1 MTRSTSREA
10 YEHLIKTGA
19 LKGNQALVL
28 DQLIHC
34 GPCTSGELLDRMK
47 VENVNAWR
55 ARFTEL
61 QAKGLIVESGS
72 RACKIT
78 GRRAIVWTATD
89 RMKPLDVKKGHRI
102 DGRAWKALAE
112 TAISELMARGHTT
125 AASKLRAKADAL

>member
-1 MTRSTSREA
+1 MTTRATSREA

-47 VENVNAWR
+47 VDNVNAWR

-61 QAKGLIVESGS
+61 QARGLIVESGS

-78 GRRAIVWTATD
+78 GRRAILWVATD
-89 RMKPLDVKKGHRI
+89 RRKPLDVKKGHRAN
-102 DGRAWKALAE
+102 GEEWKALALE
-112 TAISELMARGHTT
+112 ALKCLGGVAHDRLTA
-125 AASKLRAKADAL
+125 RAKELGA

>member
-1 MTRSTSREA
+1 MTRQTSREA
-10 YEHLIKTGA
+10 YKQLIESGA

-47 VENVNAWR
+47 VDNVNAWR

-61 QAKGLIVESGS
+61 QARGLIVESGS

-78 GRRAIVWTATD
+78 GRRAILWTATN
-89 RMKPLDVKKGHRI
+89 RSKPLDVKKGHRI
-102 DGRAWKALAE
+102 DGKAWKALGLEALQLLE
-112 TAISELMARGHTT
+112 TYAPGP
-125 AASKLRAKADAL
+125 AASRLRKQAEAL